1 MVGPKAQ
8 ATGAEPFRSAHELSL
23 FGLTEVLHA
32 LPRLL
37 KLRKDLTEEILR
49 RRPRA
54 VVLIDSP
61 DFHLPL
67 LGRLRKGGYGGPV
80 VMIAPP
86 TIWAWRRGRADL
98 LREGGALCLPLFGFE
113 HRLFLSLAVR
123 SAWVGHPL
131 LETCR
136 APSLEPER
144 AARRIIAFFPGSRH
158 SEIRALMPVMAEAA
172 AALAD
177 RGWQV
182 RFSVAPGLSGAARE
196 DLLSRLGGRCR
207 HEGPAAEL
215 LATCHAAVAA
225 SGTVTVEALLQDR
238 FTVVGYRL
246 SPLTFF
252 VGRRLCRLPHYAMPN
267 VLAGEEVFPE
277 LIQSRWTK
285 ASVLKALA
293 RYDEDEVYRQ
303 NVHGLMAS
311 ARERELGETGASSFW
326 ARKVLEVLER

>member
-1 MVGPKAQ
+1 MVGPEAQ
-8 ATGAEPFRSAHELSL
+8 AAGAEAFRSSHELSL
-23 FGLTEVLHA
+23 FGFTEVLHA

-37 KLRKDLTEEILR
+37 KLRKDLAEEVLR

-67 LGRLRKGGYGGPV
+67 LRRLRKDGYGGPV

-86 TIWAWRRGRADL
+86 TVWAWRRGRADL
-98 LREGGALCLPLFGFE
+98 LREGRALCLPLFGFE

-131 LETCR
+131 LETGLV
-136 APSLEPER
+136 PSAEPKGAAER
-144 AARRIIAFFPGSRH
+144 TVAFFPGSRH
-158 SEIRALMPVMAEAA
+158 SEIRALMPVMTETA

-182 RFSVAPGLSGAARE
+182 RFSVAPGLSGASRE
-196 DLLSRLGGRCR
+196 DLLSRLGDQGR

-215 LATCHAAVAA
+215 LAACHAAVAA

-246 SPLTFF
+246 SPLTSF

-267 VLAGEEVFPE
+267 ILAGEEVFPE
-277 LIQSRWTK
+277 LIQSRWTTE
-285 ASVLKALA
+285 AVLKALA
-293 RYDEDEVYRQ
+293 RYDEDEAYRRG
-303 NVHGLMAS
+303 VHVLMAS
-311 ARERELGETGASSFW
+311 AREKELGQRGASSFW
-326 ARKVLEVLER
+326 ARAVLEALEQ